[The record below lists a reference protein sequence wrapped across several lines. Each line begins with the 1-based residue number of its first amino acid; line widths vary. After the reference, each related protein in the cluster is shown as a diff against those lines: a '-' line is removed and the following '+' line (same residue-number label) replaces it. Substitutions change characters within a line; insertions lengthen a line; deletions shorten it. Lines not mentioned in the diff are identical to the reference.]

1 VAQQIKGGKLRALA
15 HWGDKPL
22 AALPEVRSLKQLGY
36 ATSFA
41 QWSALFVPAGTPEDI
56 TLKLRAAAKRAASD
70 AGVIATINRA
80 GSPIE
85 YLDAPEFQ
93 TYWDADAKVMVEA
106 VRKIG
111 KVE

>member
-1 VAQQIKGGKLRALA
+1 VAQQIKAGKLRALA

-22 AALPEVRSLKQLGY
+22 VALPEVASLKQLGY
-36 ATSFA
+36 ATAFA
-41 QWSALFVPAGTPEDI
+41 QWSALFVPAAMPDDI
-56 TLKLRAAAKRAASD
+56 VQKLRAAAKKAAAD
-70 AGVIATINRA
+70 PAVVATINRA

-93 TYWDADAKVMVEA
+93 VYWDADAKVMVEA